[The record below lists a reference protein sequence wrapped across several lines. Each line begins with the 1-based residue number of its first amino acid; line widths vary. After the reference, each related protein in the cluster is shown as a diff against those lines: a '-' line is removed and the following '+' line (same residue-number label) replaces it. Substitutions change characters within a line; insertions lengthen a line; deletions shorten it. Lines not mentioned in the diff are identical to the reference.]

1 MAPSFRPRLFLSFC
15 LALLPTLATAA
26 PDPRLLA
33 AARAAEP
40 AVIETLREMVAIESG
55 TTDPAGLAKM
65 ADYTEA
71 RLRALGAT
79 VERIPSSTGRTQMV
93 KGSFT
98 GTGTRSFLLLA
109 HLDTVYGPGI
119 LAEQPYRRD
128 GNRLYGPGIADDK
141 GGVAV
146 VLHALAILKDA
157 GWRDY
162 ARLTVLFN
170 PDEESGSRG
179 SGETIAA
186 LGEAADVV
194 LSYEPTPAK
203 AVLKAEGVLLAA
215 AGTATATL
223 EVRGR
228 ASHAGAAPDQGRNAL
243 IELAHQL
250 LQTQDVAKG
259 FPGAQLN
266 WTMVDA
272 ITTRNQIPAK
282 AVAGGDVRLTA
293 PGAAEKL
300 LPALRAKVAESR
312 RVPDTETTVTLEL
325 GRPPYVAGDKG
336 QALAAKARAVYAEL
350 DGRELIFIPGSG
362 GGTDAGFAGRSG
374 KPAVLESLGLAGW
387 GYHARDEYI
396 EIDSIAPR
404 LYLTTRLLTELGAG
418 R

>member
-1 MAPSFRPRLFLSFC
+1 L
-15 LALLPTLATAA
+15 LALLAAAIALPPTLAAAA
-26 PDPRLLA
+26 PDAKLLA

-40 AVIETLREMVAIESG
+40 AVIESLREMVAIESG
-55 TTDPAGLAKM
+55 TTDPAGLTKM
-65 ADYTEA
+65 ADYVDA

-79 VERIPSSTGRTQMV
+79 VERIPSATGRTQMV

-98 GTGTRSFLLLA
+98 GGGTRNFLLIA
-109 HLDTVYGPGI
+109 HLDTVYAPGI

-128 GNRLYGPGIADDK
+128 GNKLFGPGIADDK

-162 ARLTVLFN
+162 GRLVVLFN
-170 PDEESGSRG
+170 PDEESGSPG

-194 LSYEPTPAK
+194 LSYEPSPAK

-215 AGTATATL
+215 AGVGTATM
-223 EVRGR
+223 EVKGR

-243 IELAHQL
+243 IELAYQL

-259 FPGAQLN
+259 IPGAQLN

-300 LPALRAKVAESR
+300 LPALRAKVAEGR
-312 RVPDTETTVTLEL
+312 RVPDTETTIKLETL
-325 GRPPYVAGDKG
+325 RPPYVAGDKG
-336 QALAAKARAVYAEL
+336 RALAEKARAIYAEL

-362 GGTDAGFAGRSG
+362 GGTDAGFAARSG

-404 LYLTTRLLTELGAG
+404 LYLTLRLLVELGAG